1 MLKVNKIIEW
11 IISVDRRVKQ
21 SLVDLPKNCE
31 THKIDPH
38 EK

>member
-11 IISVDRRVKQ
+11 IISLDRRVKQ
-21 SLVDLPKNCE
+21 SLAKNCE

-38 EK
+38 EN